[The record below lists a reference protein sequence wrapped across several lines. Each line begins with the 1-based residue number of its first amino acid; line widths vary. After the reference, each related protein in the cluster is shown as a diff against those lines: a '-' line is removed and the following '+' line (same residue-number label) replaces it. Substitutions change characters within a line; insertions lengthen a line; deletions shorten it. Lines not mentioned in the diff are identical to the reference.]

1 LLLYN
6 LMGLGGSIDMMVQ
19 RCFSTV
25 VGMVLGMDSR
35 VFTPVGLY
43 LPSGFRITL
52 FVGSGIF
59 GITNTR
65 YKLLA
70 TCHVRPAACADPLQL
85 VEGSHATLAA
95 DGTIIHNCA
104 SGRGK
109 SEWGVLA
116 SS

>member
-1 LLLYN
+1 
-6 LMGLGGSIDMMVQ
+6 MMVQ

-25 VGMVLGMDSR
+25 VGIVLGMDFKGIYAGR
-35 VFTPVGLY
+35 LIFA
-43 LPSGFRITL
+43 FRLQDHAIR
-52 FVGSGIF
+52 GSGIF